1 MKAILVSTSIVLF
14 AMLTHSPLKAQPN
27 TSGQSSPSSTTKGA
41 EPPIYGSQLMTD
53 RERQEYR
60 DKMRAAKTDAERD
73 QIRKTHHD
81 QMKARAQA
89 KGITLPDEPPIAR
102 RVGPPPGSS
111 GVGPGPKPSGP
122 NPPGPKSPGP
132 NPGQG
137 KGRP

>member
-1 MKAILVSTSIVLF
+1 MKTILISTAVVIAAIASYS
-14 AMLTHSPLKAQPN
+14 AKAQSTASPPPAAP
-27 TSGQSSPSSTTKGA
+27 TAKSS

-60 DKMRAAKTDAERD
+60 DKIRTAKTDAERD

-89 KGITLPDEPPIAR
+89 KGITLPDDPPVAR
-102 RVGPPPGSS
+102 RVGPPPSSS

-122 NPPGPKSPGP
+122 PASVP
-132 NPGQG
+132 PGQG

>member
-1 MKAILVSTSIVLF
+1 MKTLFVSSSIVLV
-14 AMLTHSPLKAQPN
+14 AMLAHSPLKAQPN
-27 TSGQSSPSSTTKGA
+27 VNGQTSQSSSTKTA
-41 EPPIYGSQLMTD
+41 EAPIYGSQLMTD

-60 DKMRAAKTDAERD
+60 DKIQAAKTDAERE
-73 QIRKTHHD
+73 
-81 QMKARAQA
+81 
-89 KGITLPDEPPIAR
+89 GITLPDEPPVAR

>member
-1 MKAILVSTSIVLF
+1 MKTLFVSSSIVF
-14 AMLTHSPLKAQPN
+14 VAMLAHSPLKAQPSVN
-27 TSGQSSPSSTTKGA
+27 GQASQSSSTKATDA
-41 EPPIYGSQLMTD
+41 PIYGSQLMTD

-60 DKMRAAKTDAERD
+60 DRMRAAKTDAERD

-89 KGITLPDEPPIAR
+89 KGITLPDEPPVAR

-111 GVGPGPKPSGP
+111 GDGPGPKQSGP

-137 KGRP
+137 QGRP